1 MRILLKLVRYLL
13 VLLLAV
19 IAYDTVFPPVSTL
32 MAARYITGQTV
43 DRQWVPLSRISPSL
57 VRAAIAAED
66 GKFCRHHGVDW
77 PAMQGAV
84 ARAVDPDA
92 EGAHGASTIT
102 MQTAKNLFLWHD
114 RSYLRK
120 AMELPLAMGID
131 LIWSKRRIME
141 AYLNIAEFGPGIF
154 GAEAAARHYFGIS
167 AAGLSPQQAVML
179 AATLPSPRRRDPRA
193 PSGYMQ
199 DYAGNIR
206 ARMAMGVYAACVK

>member
-1 MRILLKLVRYLL
+1 
-13 VLLLAV
+13 
-19 IAYDTVFPPVSTL
+19 
-32 MAARYITGQTV
+32 
-43 DRQWVPLSRISPSL
+43 
-57 VRAAIAAED
+57 
-66 GKFCRHHGVDW
+66 
-77 PAMQGAV
+77 MQCAV

-179 AATLPSPRRRDPRA
+179 AAILPSPKRRDPRT

>member
-32 MAARYITGQTV
+32 MAARYITGQVV

-179 AATLPSPRRRDPRA
+179 AATLPSPKRRDPRA